1 MRVDSNYYHK
11 DDLMW
16 KWECKNRR
24 IIHYISLLASFMATA
39 FFSRVSI
46 VSNKMI
52 YKVGTA
58 KPAYFYIVLLVLGV
72 IAIGCDT
79 ILNGRI
85 EYLHAMSINNED
97 YGRFIKALK
106 TTYFDKVVVFVL
118 YLFTY
123 SVIGFVLT
131 VVDELIK
138 TAPTV

>member
-24 IIHYISLLASFMATA
+24 IIHYISLLASFISTA

-52 YKVGTA
+52 YRVGTA

-85 EYLHAMSINNED
+85 EYLQAMSINNED

>member
-24 IIHYISLLASFMATA
+24 IVHYISLLASFIATA

-79 ILNGRI
+79 ILNGRL

>member
-24 IIHYISLLASFMATA
+24 IIHYISLLASFIATA

-52 YKVGTA
+52 YRVGTV

-85 EYLHAMSINNED
+85 EYLQAMSINNED

>member
-24 IIHYISLLASFMATA
+24 IIHYISLLASFIATA

-85 EYLHAMSINNED
+85 EYLQAMSINNED

>member
-24 IIHYISLLASFMATA
+24 IIHYISLLASFIATA

-58 KPAYFYIVLLVLGV
+58 KPVYFYIVLLVLGV

-85 EYLHAMSINNED
+85 EYLHVMSINNED

>member
-24 IIHYISLLASFMATA
+24 IIHYISLLASFIATA

-79 ILNGRI
+79 ILNGRL

-106 TTYFDKVVVFVL
+106 TTYFDKVVIFVL

>member
-24 IIHYISLLASFMATA
+24 IIHYISLLASFIATA

-79 ILNGRI
+79 ILNGRL

-138 TAPTV
+138 TAPSV

>member
-1 MRVDSNYYHK
+1 MKVDSNYYHK

-24 IIHYISLLASFMATA
+24 IIHYISLLASFIATA

-46 VSNKMI
+46 MSNKMI

-85 EYLHAMSINNED
+85 EYLQAMSINNED
-97 YGRFIKALK
+97 YGRFVRALK
-106 TTYFDKVVVFVL
+106 TTYFDKVVVFVV

-123 SVIGFVLT
+123 SVIGFVLI
-131 VVDELIK
+131 VADELIK